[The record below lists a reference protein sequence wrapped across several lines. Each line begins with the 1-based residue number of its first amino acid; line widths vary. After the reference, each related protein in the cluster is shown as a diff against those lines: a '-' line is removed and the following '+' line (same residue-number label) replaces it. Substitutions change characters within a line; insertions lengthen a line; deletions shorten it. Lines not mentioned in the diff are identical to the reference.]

1 MTSPNQLFDLV
12 EERRSRLAELHQA
25 ESITLQTGG
34 GGGTSEG
41 MEERV
46 AKLET
51 HFGYVRKDLDEIKAD
66 QKTIITALSALP
78 TKRDLTTNI
87 LVMVAIGLSVLA
99 ITVGGI
105 VGGLAWLDRA
115 TDPRPAQ
122 AAVEPWQ
129 NDPIVRPPSK

>member
-1 MTSPNQLFDLV
+1 
-12 EERRSRLAELHQA
+12 
-25 ESITLQTGG
+25 
-34 GGGTSEG
+34 

-51 HFGYVRKDLDEIKAD
+51 HFEYVRKDLDEIKGD
-66 QKTIITALSALP
+66 QKTIIAALSALP

-105 VGGLAWLDRA
+105 IGGLAWLDRPVPVA
-115 TDPRPAQ
+115 AAPPA
-122 AAVEPWQ
+122 
-129 NDPIVRPPSK
+129 K